1 MKKLLSI
8 ICLLSIMYAAYAQ
21 EASIQHLRKELWNVM
36 PFKTSCYGMIPMQCL
51 EYKKLDAKETAT
63 CFGIKGFTLE
73 PGYQYL
79 LSVQVDSF
87 IHPPSDGSLYV
98 YRLLKI
104 VSKKPVISSA
114 IVKNKTWVLVNMWHA
129 ERAPIDEA
137 LMKKVSLQINSKQF
151 FGTSF
156 CNNYAASYAT
166 KAARWYLTAIAGTKR
181 FCDQQ
186 MELEQRYFE
195 LLQTVTFV
203 VTEKNKLKLYN
214 QAGDLILEYLEQKK

>member
-8 ICLLSIMYAAYAQ
+8 ICLLGTMCAAYAQ
-21 EASIQHLRKELWNVM
+21 EATIQHLRKELWNVM
-36 PFKTSCYGMIPMQCL
+36 PFKTSCYGMMPMQCL
-51 EYKKLDAKETAT
+51 GYKKLDTKETTT

-79 LSVQVDSF
+79 LSVQVDSL
-87 IHPPSDGSLYV
+87 IYPPSDISI
-98 YRLLKI
+98 YRYQLDKI
-104 VSKKPVISSA
+104 ISKKQVVLRA
-114 IVKNKTWVLVNMWHA
+114 DVKNKKWILINMWHA

-137 LMKKVSLQINSKQF
+137 LMQKVSLQINSKQF

-156 CNNYAASYAT
+156 CNNYAAAYAT
-166 KAARWYLTAIAGTKR
+166 KAARWYLTAIAATKR